1 MAMAVLRDFPY
12 GNAQFLVEIDGIAEA
27 AFEQVLLPELA
38 ISVVEYRD
46 GGDAERAVRKLPGPA
61 SFGSLVLKRGFAG
74 SLSLYQWWQQTMQ
87 GDDGARRNLA
97 IILLDEERS
106 EVARWRLTNAFPTRY
121 TFSPLDAMDGSVLVE
136 CLELA
141 FDTLRME

>member
-1 MAMAVLRDFPY
+1 MAVLHDYPY
-12 GNAQFLVEIDGIAEA
+12 GNAQFFVEIDGIAEA
-27 AFEQVLLPELA
+27 VFEQVLLPELT
-38 ISVVEYRD
+38 ITVVEYRD
-46 GGDAERAVRKLPGPA
+46 GGDAERLVRKVPGPA
-61 SFGSLVLKRGFAG
+61 SYSNLVLKRGFAG
-74 SLSLYQWWQQTMQ
+74 SLTLYQWWQQTMQ
-87 GDDGARRNLA
+87 GEEGARRNLA
-97 IILLDEERS
+97 IILLNEERS

>member
-1 MAMAVLRDFPY
+1 MAVYRDYPY
-12 GNAQFLVEIDGIAEA
+12 GNAQFSVEIGGIEEA

-46 GGDAERAVRKLPGPA
+46 GGDAERAVRKAPGPA

-74 SLSLYQWWQQTMQ
+74 SLTLYQWWLETMQ
-87 GDDGARRNLA
+87 GEGNARRDVTVS
-97 IILLDEERS
+97 LLDEERNP
-106 EVARWRLTNAFPTRY
+106 VARWRLSNAFPARY

-141 FDTLRME
+141 FDSFRLE